1 MKKPLLY
8 VLSVVLM
15 LALMLSMGTAAFAD
29 KTDSGLPVEY
39 VSYGVGLSDE
49 PGVDKHGLGDD
60 GITIDGVSWK
70 PKMSEDKLYVHIL
83 DLAAAKLLRG
93 CTDEAKELGIDYAK
107 LYIENG
113 LIQVRE
119 DVPSAE
125 AEELRTKLDKLTYA
139 AVIGVVTGDT
149 FDVGNGGDV
158 KLQVVV
164 TGFVTGDGGASSAAN
179 AAQETGKSG
188 LDVKGVGVEVGNS
201 ADYGNFTGK
210 KFGGV
215 TTTTIYIMYGG
226 TTWYDCSGSGGEV
239 KPLCYDSESTP
250 PPQEISSVTRRDGF
264 VGIAK
269 AEGDENQYW
278 IKVIGIGEEKFVP
291 VKDLSTF
298 DDNEDWYNWIADI
311 VDLDSGELAEK
322 IIIGSKENDSDDMNV
337 VMEINLKDDTAT
349 PEDIYNEDG
358 SLKQEVP
365 NYDKPNSNG
374 EYEPENGKDIDINE
388 TGENSADVALRNT
401 VVDGDPK
408 EPEKPDHW

>member
-1 MKKPLLY
+1 MKKPLRY
-8 VLSVVLM
+8 MLSVMLM

-29 KTDSGLPVEY
+29 KTDSELPVEY
-39 VSYGVGLSDE
+39 VTYGVGLPDA
-49 PGVDKHGLGDD
+49 PGVDRHELGDD
-60 GITIDGVSWK
+60 DITIDGVSWRTK
-70 PKMSEDKLYVHIL
+70 TSEDKLYVYVL
-83 DLAAAKLLRG
+83 DLAAAKLLRS
-93 CTDEAKELGIDYAK
+93 CADEAKELGLDYAK

-119 DVPSAE
+119 DAPSAE
-125 AEELRTKLDKLTYA
+125 AEELRARLDELTRA
-139 AVIGVVTGDT
+139 AVIGLVAGDR
-149 FDVGNGGDV
+149 FNVGNGGDV

-239 KPLCYDSESTP
+239 KPSCYDSESTP

-358 SLKQEVP
+358 SLNQEVP
-365 NYDKPNSNG
+365 NYDGPDSNG

-401 VVDGDPK
+401 VVDGEPK
-408 EPEKPDHW
+408 KPEKPDHW

>member
-1 MKKPLLY
+1 MKKPLRY
-8 VLSVVLM
+8 MLSVMLM

-29 KTDSGLPVEY
+29 KTDSELPVEY
-39 VSYGVGLSDE
+39 VTYGVGLPDA
-49 PGVDKHGLGDD
+49 PGVDRHELGDD
-60 GITIDGVSWK
+60 DITIDGVSWRTK
-70 PKMSEDKLYVHIL
+70 TSEDKLYVYVL
-83 DLAAAKLLRG
+83 DLAAAKLLRS
-93 CTDEAKELGIDYAK
+93 CADEAKELGLDYAK

-125 AEELRTKLDKLTYA
+125 AEELRAKLDKLTRA
-139 AVIGVVTGDT
+139 AVIGLVAGDR
-149 FDVGNGGDV
+149 FNVGNGGDV

-164 TGFVTGDGGASSAAN
+164 TGFVTGGGEAAEPGTEEN
-179 AAQETGKSG
+179 G

-239 KPLCYDSESTP
+239 KPSCYDSESTP

-349 PEDIYNEDG
+349 PEEIYEEDG

-401 VVDGDPK
+401 VVDGEPK
-408 EPEKPDHW
+408 KPEKPDHW

>member
-1 MKKPLLY
+1 MKKPLRY
-8 VLSVVLM
+8 MLSVMLM

-29 KTDSGLPVEY
+29 KTDSELPVEY
-39 VSYGVGLSDE
+39 VTYGVGLPDA
-49 PGVDKHGLGDD
+49 PGVDRHELGDD
-60 GITIDGVSWK
+60 DITIDGVSWRTK
-70 PKMSEDKLYVHIL
+70 TSEDKLYVYVL
-83 DLAAAKLLRG
+83 DLAAAKLLRS
-93 CTDEAKELGIDYAK
+93 CADEAKELGLDYAK

-125 AEELRTKLDKLTYA
+125 AEELRARLDELTRA
-139 AVIGVVTGDT
+139 AVIGLVAGDR

-164 TGFVTGDGGASSAAN
+164 TGFVTGAAEET
-179 AAQETGKSG
+179 AAEQETVKSV
-188 LDVKGVGVEVGNS
+188 LDVKGVGIEVGNS
-201 ADYGNFTGK
+201 NNYNNFTGT

-215 TTTTIYIMYGG
+215 TTTIYIMYGG
-226 TTWYDCSGSGGEV
+226 TTWYDCNGSGGEV
-239 KPLCYDSESTP
+239 KPSCYDSESTP

-349 PEDIYNEDG
+349 PEEIYEEDG

-401 VVDGDPK
+401 VVDGEPK
-408 EPEKPDHW
+408 KPEKPDHW

>member
-1 MKKPLLY
+1 MKKPLRY
-8 VLSVVLM
+8 MLSVMLM

-29 KTDSGLPVEY
+29 KTDSELPVEY
-39 VSYGVGLSDE
+39 VTYGVGLPDA
-49 PGVDKHGLGDD
+49 PGVDRHELGDD
-60 GITIDGVSWK
+60 DITIDGVSWRTK
-70 PKMSEDKLYVHIL
+70 TSEDKLYVYVL
-83 DLAAAKLLRG
+83 DLAAAKLLRS
-93 CTDEAKELGIDYAK
+93 CADEAKELGLDYAK

-125 AEELRTKLDKLTYA
+125 AEELRARLDELTRA
-139 AVIGVVTGDT
+139 AVIGLVAGDR
-149 FDVGNGGDV
+149 FNVGNGGDV

-164 TGFVTGDGGASSAAN
+164 TGFVTGGGEAAEPGTEEN
-179 AAQETGKSG
+179 G

-239 KPLCYDSESTP
+239 KPSCYDSESTP

-349 PEDIYNEDG
+349 PEEIYEEDG

-401 VVDGDPK
+401 VVDGEPK
-408 EPEKPDHW
+408 KPEKPDHW